1 MVSNNGHRLIVESLE
16 DGKKLPVSA
25 THKISA
31 LADIA
36 IFTMEEDVPL
46 SEVFDKMYEKTGGA
60 AAPNHKS
67 NPSELRDFIS
77 QILSDLDHDRVY
89 DSDLK
94 KLFFW
99 FNILHEQGAFEAVA
113 SDPAPEE
120 GEEQEAAND

>member
-16 DGKKLPVSA
+16 DGKKMPVSA

-36 IFTMEEDVPL
+36 IFTVEEDVPL
-46 SEVFDKMYEKTGGA
+46 AEVFDKMYEKTGGE

-67 NPSELRDFIS
+67 DPDELREFIS
-77 QILSDLDHDRVY
+77 AILNDLDHDRVY

-94 KLFFW
+94 KLFLW
-99 FNILHEQGAFEAVA
+99 FNILHEQGAFEAEA
-113 SDPAPEE
+113 SSSE
-120 GEEQEAAND
+120 EAAEEAEND